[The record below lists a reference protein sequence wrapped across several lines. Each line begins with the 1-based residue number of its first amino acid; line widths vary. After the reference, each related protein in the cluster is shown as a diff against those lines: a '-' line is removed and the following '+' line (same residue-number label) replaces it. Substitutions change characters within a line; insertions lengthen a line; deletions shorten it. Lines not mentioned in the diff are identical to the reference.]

1 MILVDA
7 NQIAI
12 SHLMVRSKI
21 ENGIYIDSVRK
32 SIIRVLAR
40 IHKKFKMNSVK
51 HLRFNSVANSAKFGQ
66 F

>member
-21 ENGIYIDSVRK
+21 ENGINIDSVRK
-32 SIIRVLAR
+32 SIVRVMGR
-40 IHKKFKMNSVK
+40 INK
-51 HLRFNSVANSAKFGQ
+51 RFRSDYGEMILC
-66 F
+66 